1 MNLSKSKQIFLD
13 YTHFIKENNIFF
25 IYFSILFILFSLC
38 FYIVYQQNEI
48 LFQQELLIQDKEIIS
63 FLKEF
68 LSNEENFKQKA
79 QIITSNEEEILSALA
94 ESEKER
100 IPLLWVYFVVFTA
113 FMYCLT

>member
-1 MNLSKSKQIFLD
+1 MKLPKLKQIFFNC
-13 YTHFIKENNIFF
+13 THFIKENFIFF

-38 FYIVYQQNEI
+38 FFIVYQQNEI

-79 QIITSNEEEILSALA
+79 QIITSNEEEIQLPLS
-94 ESEKER
+94 ESEEKER
-100 IPLLWVYFVVFTA
+100 IPVL
-113 FMYCLT
+113 

>member
-1 MNLSKSKQIFLD
+1 
-13 YTHFIKENNIFF
+13 
-25 IYFSILFILFSLC
+25 
-38 FYIVYQQNEI
+38 

-94 ESEKER
+94 ESEKEER
-100 IPLLWVYFVVFTA
+100 IPVL
-113 FMYCLT
+113 